1 MNKCSIEFPNHNLY
15 ICHGDVFCYI
25 NLMLD
30 KQDALYH
37 FVQFVYQTKH
47 MLYGI
52 KQVNKVKSKKR
63 KLRRLV
69 YECIDDILTD
79 IIMHDAFEYVSIPY
93 FLKDNKC
100 LDIYICSSNNYRDTF
115 AGNISIDRLKTK
127 IPLLFSAFGKI

>member
-1 MNKCSIEFPNHNLY
+1 
-15 ICHGDVFCYI
+15 
-25 NLMLD
+25 MLD

-52 KQVNKVKSKKR
+52 KQVNKVKSKKS

-79 IIMHDAFEYVSIPY
+79 IIMHDAFEYVTIPHV
-93 FLKDNKC
+93 LKDNKC
-100 LDIYICSSNNYRDTF
+100 LDVYICCSKNFRDTF
-115 AGNISIDRLKTK
+115 ADNISIDRLKTK
-127 IPLLFSAFGKI
+127 IPLLFSAFWKI